1 MLPIGLIAGAAVGAG
16 ELAYGAHLKKKA
28 QQAAAANIMPQ
39 YQIAPEEQQ
48 MLSQAESSAGQGMSD
63 AAREALRSNSD
74 RSQGTAID
82 AMLRSGGTANSI
94 GKTAGATQAGLNQV
108 AIYEDSARL
117 EHLKDLQ
124 NARARMSA
132 NRDKSYQINKYNP
145 WANKAQAISEQLAGA
160 NNVMNSG
167 INTLGQGVL
176 GLVGSFGGQPKAP
189 NYNYMP
195 QTPGIGPLPIGGSAP
210 QPEPYQPQSV
220 QTPPFQQQG
229 QPFGMMNENIDNTPV
244 WNGYSWV

>member
-1 MLPIGLIAGAAVGAG
+1 MLPLALIAGAAVGAG

-28 QQAAAANIMPQ
+28 QEAAAANVMPE
-39 YQIAPEEQQ
+39 YKIAPEEQQ

-74 RSQGTAID
+74 RALGTTVD

-117 EHLKDLQ
+117 DHLRELQ

-176 GLVGSFGGQPKAP
+176 GIAGSFGGQPKMP
-189 NYNYMP
+189 SYNYIP
-195 QTPGIGPLPIGGSAP
+195 PSPTIGQLPGMMTP

-220 QTPPFQQQG
+220 QVPPFQQQG